1 MSIFEIGVCIFIV
14 ILIIQVHYLTKQLKK
29 LEEERIKINTD
40 LAKLALYQLEQ
51 YKLNE
56 QVIKK
61 IQEIDERDLYRNIDF
76 LKQNGKLGEA

>member
-1 MSIFEIGVCIFIV
+1 MTYVVMGLCLIV
-14 ILIIQVHYLTKQLKK
+14 VVLIIQVNILDKQLKK
-29 LEEERIKINTD
+29 LEEERIRINTD

-61 IQEIDERDLYRNIDF
+61 FQEIEEKDLYRDINF
-76 LKQNGKLGEA
+76 LKQAGKLGEA

>member
-1 MSIFEIGVCIFIV
+1 MSILEIGICIFIV
-14 ILIIQVHYLTKQLKK
+14 ILIIQVHYLTRQLKK

-76 LKQNGKLGEA
+76 LKQSGKLGEA

>member
-1 MSIFEIGVCIFIV
+1 MSIFEIGVCIFII
-14 ILIIQVHYLTKQLKK
+14 ILIIQAHYLTKQLKK
-29 LEEERIKINTD
+29 LEEERVKINTD

>member
-1 MSIFEIGVCIFIV
+1 MTYVVIGLCLIV
-14 ILIIQVHYLTKQLKK
+14 VVLIIQVNILDKQLKN
-29 LEEERIKINTD
+29 LEEERIRINTD

-61 IQEIDERDLYRNIDF
+61 FQEIEEKDMYRDINF
-76 LKQNGKLGEA
+76 LKQAGKLGEA